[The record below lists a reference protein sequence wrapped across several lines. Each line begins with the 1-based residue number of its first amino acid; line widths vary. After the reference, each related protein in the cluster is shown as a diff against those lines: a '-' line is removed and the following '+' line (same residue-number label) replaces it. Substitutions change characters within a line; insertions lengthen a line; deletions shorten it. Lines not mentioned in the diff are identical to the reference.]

1 MTNSTLES
9 INNLT
14 EVFYIAGQDEVF
26 YFNVLDSNGAVQ
38 DITGATCSWKLYPIG
53 QTGNS
58 SACVLTLSG
67 VITDAAGGIW
77 KVTIPGSSTLGLYG
91 VYQQVPRISDFTGTK
106 FYPSMGIV
114 NIQANS

>member
-1 MTNSTLES
+1 MTNSTLEC
-9 INNLT
+9 INGLP
-14 EVFYIAGQDEVF
+14 EVFYVAGQDEVF

-38 DITGATCSWKLYPIG
+38 NITGATCSWKLFPLG
-53 QTGNS
+53 QTGIS
-58 SACVLTLSG
+58 SAAVLSLSG

-91 VYQQVPRISDFTGTK
+91 CYQQVPRVVDFSGQK
-106 FYPSMGIV
+106 FYPSFGIV